1 MLMSWRGLCSS
12 VFAMSDAWFSPVKIW
27 VSNSQIRIV
36 SDVHAAA
43 ETLTQ
48 SWPPEAKGM
57 PKRMAALICCVD
69 FLSGK
74 ARAEKVRQCLIEA
87 AEEADIL
94 G

>member
-1 MLMSWRGLCSS
+1 
-12 VFAMSDAWFSPVKIW
+12 
-27 VSNSQIRIV
+27 
-36 SDVHAAA
+36 
-43 ETLTQ
+43 
-48 SWPPEAKGM
+48 M